1 MKLTLVR
8 RIGALTI
15 AGVLAVTGTGVSA
28 GAAQAAPEDAAAH
41 WLAKQL
47 DRGLV
52 HNDQFDFDDY
62 GLTADVGL
70 ALVAIQG
77 RSGEAT
83 TVARALARHV
93 ESWTTGVDFGSSDVY
108 GGATAKAVVL
118 AQAVGRDPR
127 SFGGVNLVNQLNRRI
142 SSAKPTVGRL
152 QDKSSTDYANTIGQ
166 ALAVQGLARAGSP
179 KAGPALRFLL
189 KQQCSQ
195 GYFRLNFAAD
205 KSAVEQGCD
214 AGSRSA
220 SAPDTDATALALQSL
235 ETLRNPSRKVRA
247 AITDGTAWLK
257 RKQKANGSLGGGRS
271 TTESNSNSTGLAA
284 SALAGAGACDAARRA
299 ARWVSRL
306 QVTGKVAGTPLAG
319 EKGAIAYARQPLR
332 DAAAHGI
339 GTEQRDQW
347 RRATAQAAPALAF
360 LSAKACR
367 G

>member
-1 MKLTLVR
+1 MNLTFVR

-15 AGVLAVTGTGVSA
+15 AGALALTGTVVSA
-28 GAAQAAPEDAAAH
+28 GAAPAAPEDLSAR
-41 WLAKQL
+41 WLTKQL
-47 DRGLV
+47 DGGLV
-52 HNDQFDFDDY
+52 HNEQFDFDDY

-77 RSGEAT
+77 RKGAAT
-83 TVARALARHV
+83 AVANALSRHV

-108 GGATAKAVVL
+108 AGSTAKALVF
-118 AQAVGRDPR
+118 AQAVGRNPR
-127 SFGGVNLVNQLNRRI
+127 SFGGVDLVSQLNRRV
-142 SSAKPTVGRL
+142 SMAKPTVGRL
-152 QDKSSTDYANTIGQ
+152 QDKASTDYANTIGQ

-179 KAGPALRFLL
+179 KADAALRFLL

-195 GYFRLNFAAD
+195 GYFRLNFAE
-205 KSAVEQGCD
+205 KSAVRQGCD
-214 AGSRSA
+214 AGTGPGK
-220 SAPDTDATALALQSL
+220 APDTDATALALQSL
-235 ETLRNPSRKVRA
+235 ETLRTPSRKVRA
-247 AITDGTAWLK
+247 AIKDGAAWLK

-299 ARWVSRL
+299 ARWVSKL

-339 GTEQRDQW
+339 GVEQRDQW
-347 RRATAQAAPALAF
+347 RRATAQAAPALAL